1 MFLVIFRHLDIE
13 YRLFSTYNQFIQRW
27 KREKEKMNIVIVG
40 LGKVGQLLTQYL
52 SDEGHNLVV
61 IDHNDQKVENF
72 VNQFDVLGICGNGA
86 TYHVLEEANVQ
97 DADIVIAV
105 TSSDEHNILS
115 CLMAKQIG
123 AKHLIARVRNTDY
136 SAQKDVFI
144 NQLGIAMMIN
154 PE

>member
-1 MFLVIFRHLDIE
+1 
-13 YRLFSTYNQFIQRW
+13 
-27 KREKEKMNIVIVG
+27 MNIVIVG

-86 TYHVLEEANVQ
+86 NYHVLEEANVQ

-105 TSSDEHNILS
+105 TSSDELNILS
-115 CLMAKQIG
+115 CLMAK
-123 AKHLIARVRNTDY
+123 
-136 SAQKDVFI
+136 
-144 NQLGIAMMIN
+144 
-154 PE
+154 